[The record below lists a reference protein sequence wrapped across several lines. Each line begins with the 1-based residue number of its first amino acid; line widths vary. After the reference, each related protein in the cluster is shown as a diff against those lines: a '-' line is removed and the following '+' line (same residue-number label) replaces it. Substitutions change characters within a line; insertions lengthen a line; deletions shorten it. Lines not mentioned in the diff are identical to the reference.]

1 MTSVRA
7 WAASSTIST
16 ADPVRSTDTAFS
28 NIGHR
33 VSPYGAWSSSI
44 SAADLVG
51 GAVRISE
58 VRADPVDS
66 DLIWWSETRPEE
78 SGRTAVM
85 RYSIPQG
92 ETSEHTPPDANVRT
106 LVHEYGGAAWWPHD
120 GRLFYVDFADQ
131 RLRVINRAGRV
142 RFLSDEPAQPRA
154 DRFADGRV
162 TPDGRWCVAVR
173 ERHRSGGEPVD
184 EPVDDPVNEP
194 VNEIVAVRTDG
205 SAEINVLYG
214 DADFVMSPRLSADG
228 NLLAWISWDH
238 PNMGWDSTRLH
249 IARLAR
255 GRLEGEILTVGAQ
268 DSASYCEPDFG
279 VNGLRVCCDHQGWW
293 NLYDVDLTS
302 GELSR
307 AVGGPFEIAT
317 PPWVFGMQRWT
328 ARAAGHGDEQVFAV
342 AGMPTGDEL
351 IVDGSTLSLPD
362 SSITSLSAGPG
373 AVVAVGSGYGHETE
387 VISLRTDRSGLH
399 REVIRP
405 SRRLPFEKGYL
416 IEPEWITFP
425 TGSGPAGSGPAG
437 SGPSGPGP
445 TGSGAAGSGLTALGD
460 LGEKGGEVAHGLFY
474 PPTNPTHVGP
484 EGELPPLMVMAHGGP
499 TAQARRELQ
508 PGILYWTSRGVA
520 VVDVDYRG
528 STGYGTAFRRA
539 LDGQWGVADVAD
551 CVAAAQ
557 YLAARGDVDPKR
569 LMIRGGSAGGFTV
582 LAALAFHDVFSAGAS
597 RYGIADLEAL
607 ATDTHKFESRYLDTL
622 VGTYPEQRDVYVER
636 SPINHVAAID
646 TPLIVLQGAEDVI
659 VPPSQAELI
668 VSALKSKG
676 VKVAYLLF
684 PDEQHGFRQADNI
697 VRALEA
703 ELAFFGEVLGFD
715 PAGLTTAA
723 HNDA

>member
-1 MTSVRA
+1 MTTSARA
-7 WAASSTIST
+7 WVVSSNFST
-16 ADPVRSTDTAFS
+16 ADPVAPSKRE
-28 NIGHR
+28 HR
-33 VSPYGAWSSSI
+33 VSPFGAWSSSI

-51 GAVRISE
+51 GAVGVSE
-58 VRADPVDS
+58 VRADPVDAS
-66 DLIWWSETRPEE
+66 LIWWSETRPEE
-78 SGRTAVM
+78 GGRTAVM
-85 RYSIPQG
+85 RYSIPEG
-92 ETSEHTPPDANVRT
+92 ETIEHTPADANVRT
-106 LVHEYGGAAWWPHD
+106 LVHEYGGGAWWPHD

-131 RLRVINRAGRV
+131 RLRVISQSGRV
-142 RFLSDEPAQPRA
+142 RFLSDEPTQPRA
-154 DRFADGRV
+154 DRIADGRV
-162 TPDGRWCVAVR
+162 TPDGLWCVVVR
-173 ERHRSGGEPVD
+173 ECHRPGG
-184 EPVDDPVNEP
+184 EP
-194 VNEIVAVRTDG
+194 VNEIVAVPTDG
-205 SAEINVLYG
+205 TAEINVLFD
-214 DADFVMSPRLSADG
+214 DADFVMSPRLSVDG
-228 NLLAWISWDH
+228 DRLAWISWDH

-249 IARLAR
+249 IARFAQ
-255 GRLEGEILTVGAQ
+255 GRLEGEILTVGAE

-279 VNGLRVCCDHQGWW
+279 VKGLRVCCDHEGWW
-293 NLYDVDLTS
+293 NLYDVDVTS

-328 ARAAGHGDEQVFAV
+328 AHADGNGDEQVFAV

-362 SSITSLSAGPG
+362 SSINSLSAGSG

-387 VISLRTDRSGLH
+387 VISLRTDRGALH

-405 SRRLPFEKGYL
+405 SRPLPFEKGYL
-416 IEPEWITFP
+416 VEPEWITFP
-425 TGSGPAGSGPAG
+425 TSS
-437 SGPSGPGP
+437 GP
-445 TGSGAAGSGLTALGD
+445 TGSDPESGPDSGT
-460 LGEKGGEVAHGLFY
+460 VAHGLFY
-474 PPTNPTHVGP
+474 PPTNPEYSGP
-484 EGELPPLMVMAHGGP
+484 EGERPPLMVMAHGGP

-508 PGILYWTSRGVA
+508 PGILYWTSRGIA

-528 STGYGTAFRRA
+528 STGYGTAYRRA

-557 YLAARGDVDPKR
+557 YLASRGDVDPER

-597 RYGIADLEAL
+597 RYGIADLESL

-622 VGTYPEQRDVYVER
+622 VGAYPEQRAVYVER
-636 SPINHVAAID
+636 SPINHVEAID

-659 VPPSQAELI
+659 VPPAQAEMI

-676 VKVAYLLF
+676 IKVTYLLF

-715 PAGLTTAA
+715 PAGLA
-723 HNDA
+723 DE